1 MTSLS
6 MAVVALSLERKPN
19 CSSHCNVMFYGYIL
33 IFKMSASIYKVR
45 GGRDSEQHNVPGYIS
60 DRSYRDFV
68 VVSLNCAYSHEEQV
82 PFIFYYLLVKSS
94 EIIVCIFRFFSEPSL
109 NMLSYWKVVS

>member
-1 MTSLS
+1 MGKYLQAVCELTQVSITTPTASLS

-45 GGRDSEQHNVPGYIS
+45 GARESEQHSILGYIT
-60 DRSYRDFV
+60 DRSCRDFV
-68 VVSLNCAYSHEEQV
+68 VVSLDCDYSHE
-82 PFIFYYLLVKSS
+82 K
-94 EIIVCIFRFFSEPSL
+94 R
-109 NMLSYWKVVS
+109 N